1 MKEEKL
7 REIIKKEVKS
17 MLKESSLSRVWW
29 HNHEHDCGAITAY
42 RAAKDCGNGEKYT
55 HNDNKKRNK
64 SLLAKLQSK
73 GYGVTKLVGKSNEG
87 GKIAT
92 EMSFFV
98 VDLEDF
104 GTLEKDLKKFG
115 EAFEQD
121 SILFIPRKAIE
132 NEAQAYLV
140 ETTHCSNAWVGY
152 GKKMIWEK
160 GKIGIASK
168 IYTSYV
174 GGRPFIFE
182 TVESDLIK
190 PPGNGYGWWALHTI
204 AKKNWQDI
212 ADD

>member
-1 MKEEKL
+1 MRDEKIKKIVKEEV
-7 REIIKKEVKS
+7 RNI
-17 MLKESSLSRVWW
+17 LKESSLSRVWW

-42 RAAKDCGNGEKYT
+42 RAAKDCAKGEKYSR
-55 HNDNKKRNK
+55 NDNQKRNK

-104 GTLEKDLKKFG
+104 GTLEKDLKKIG
-115 EAFEQD
+115 EIFEQD

-140 ETTHCSNAWVGY
+140 GTTHCSNAWVGY
-152 GKKMIWEK
+152 GKKLVWEK
-160 GKIGIASK
+160 GKIGVASK

-174 GGRPFIFE
+174 NGRPFMFE
-182 TVESDLIK
+182 AVEGKMYSQ
-190 PPGNGYGWWALHTI
+190 PGSGYGWWALHTI
-204 AKKNWQDI
+204 AKRD
-212 ADD
+212 